1 MSYVFHLVSMVGIYA
16 ILALSLNIV
25 VGYAGL
31 LSLCHAAFYGIG
43 AYGVACLTLQ
53 IGMSVWQGIL
63 VSVLATAVI
72 AGIVGAA
79 STRFSRDYFV
89 IGTFAF
95 QILVFS
101 LLNNLVSI
109 TNGPNGIGGISQP
122 RLFGQTLSGPF
133 VFAAL
138 VGILALG
145 SLLVCI
151 LIENA
156 QFGRVLRAIRE
167 DETFV
172 RSLGINVGIFKV
184 LAFAISGAMAALA
197 GGLYATY
204 VTYIDPTSFTFA
216 ESLTILTMVIVGG
229 LGNSFGVVAG
239 ACLLT
244 LIPEVFRFIGID
256 GAIAANIRQIL
267 FGACLVLFVFIRPS
281 GLFSEE
287 IARGWAWR
295 R

>member
-1 MSYVFHLVSMVGIYA
+1 MSYAFHLVTIAGIYA

-43 AYGVACLTLQ
+43 AYGVAVLTLQ
-53 IGMSVWQGIL
+53 IGLSVWQGII
-63 VSVLATAVI
+63 VSVLATGVI

-95 QILVFS
+95 QILIFS

-109 TNGPNGIGGISQP
+109 TNGPNGIGGIAQP
-122 RLFGQTLSGPF
+122 QVFGQTFSGPF
-133 VFAAL
+133 FFASL
-138 VGILALG
+138 VGILVLG
-145 SLLVCI
+145 SFLLCI

-167 DETFV
+167 DETFA
-172 RSLGINVGIFKV
+172 RSLGIKVGMFKV
-184 LAFAISGAMAALA
+184 SAFAISGAMAAFA

-204 VTYIDPTSFTFA
+204 VTYIDPSSFTFA
-216 ESLTILTMVIVGG
+216 ESLNILIMVIVGG
-229 LGNSFGVVAG
+229 LGNAFGAFVG

-244 LIPEVFRFIGID
+244 LIPEGFRFIGID

-267 FGACLVLFVFIRPS
+267 FGACLVLFVFMRPG
-281 GLFSEE
+281 GLFSEK